1 MQVQFRPATLSL
13 RVFGHKVAARAP
25 YERLGYAAT
34 SLTMS
39 KPLR

>member
-1 MQVQFRPATLSL
+1 MQAQFRPATLSL
-13 RVFGHKVAARAP
+13 HAFGHNVAARAP

-39 KPLR
+39 RPLR